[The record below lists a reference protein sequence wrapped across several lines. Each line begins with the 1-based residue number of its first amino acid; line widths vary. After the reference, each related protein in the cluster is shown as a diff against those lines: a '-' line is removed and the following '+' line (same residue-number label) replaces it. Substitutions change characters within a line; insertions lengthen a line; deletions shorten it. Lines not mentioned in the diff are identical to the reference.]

1 VRILVTGATGVIGR
15 RAVPLMLA
23 AGHQVAGIGRSPAGR
38 ASLERMGASTL
49 ALDLFDRQSVRRAL
63 AGHQAVVNLATHVPP
78 GFRAFLPGAWKQN
91 DRIRKLGSALLVE
104 EALRAGAELFL
115 QESFLTYPDSGDRW
129 VTEDMA
135 PRAPR
140 YNRTS
145 LDAEASALRFAREG
159 GRGVALRF
167 AYFYGP
173 GDDFT
178 KTLAASVRRGWLPIL
193 GRPDGYFSMVTHED
207 AASSVVAALGAP
219 SGSYNVVVDEP
230 LTRRAIGALL
240 AHQLGVPAPRFLP
253 LWTAKLAGSVGEMLS
268 RSLRV
273 SNAKLRKAVGWA
285 PKYRSLREGLSSFLS
300 TSLP

>member
-1 VRILVTGATGVIGR
+1 MRLLVTGATGVIGR

-23 AGHQVAGIGRSPAGR
+23 AGHQVTGIGRSPIGR
-38 ASLERMGASTL
+38 ASLERQGASTL
-49 ALDLFDRQSVRRAL
+49 ALDLFDRPSVRRAL

-104 EALRAGAELFL
+104 EALRAGAELFV

-145 LDAEASALRFAREG
+145 LDAEASALRFTREG

-178 KTLAASVRRGWLPIL
+178 NTLAASARRGWLPIL
-193 GRPDGYFSMVTHED
+193 GRPDGYFSMVAHED
-207 AASSVVAALGAP
+207 AASAVVAALGAP
-219 SGSYNVVVDEP
+219 SGLYNVGDDEP
-230 LTRRAIGALL
+230 LTRRAIGGLL
-240 AHQLGVPAPRFLP
+240 AELLGVPAPKPLP
-253 LWTAKLAGSVGEMLS
+253 LWTAELAGSIGEMLS

-273 SNAKLRKAVGWA
+273 SNAKLRGAAGWA
-285 PKYRSLREGLSSFLS
+285 PKYRSLREGLGSFLS
-300 TSLP
+300 TSL